1 MIHQI
6 IQEIQIH
13 TKNTFSKTKWTLKH
27 LLFLSFFLSDKQQFM
42 AVCFNPKH
50 GPPTPIV
57 INLSPVPA
65 FSFPLYNLV
74 GSFYIS
80 SKSILVWFL
89 NIFRFLLGL
98 EVSQYLVRIKSVSF
112 GKFVGGDTILLPV
125 LIQFNCF
132 IKIYIMDVYI
142 LQEYMMQRR
151 IEKKGLKRSTAGTL
165 SQSSTRMK
173 DEDRIV
179 HQSQS
184 PQPFVYENHE
194 SVVSKFGDN
203 NVVYTCLSA

>member
-1 MIHQI
+1 
-6 IQEIQIH
+6 
-13 TKNTFSKTKWTLKH
+13 
-27 LLFLSFFLSDKQQFM
+27 
-42 AVCFNPKH
+42 
-50 GPPTPIV
+50 
-57 INLSPVPA
+57 
-65 FSFPLYNLV
+65 
-74 GSFYIS
+74 
-80 SKSILVWFL
+80 
-89 NIFRFLLGL
+89 
-98 EVSQYLVRIKSVSF
+98 
-112 GKFVGGDTILLPV
+112 
-125 LIQFNCF
+125 
-132 IKIYIMDVYI
+132 MDVYI
-142 LQEYMMQRR
+142 LEEYMMQRR